1 MEDKSVEKRRKNV
14 LLISIGR
21 AQEKKSGCI
30 GFVPAYFYRYLLS
43 LTVSARFPF
52 MGPASKNE

>member
-30 GFVPAYFYRYLLS
+30 GFVSAYFYRYLLS

-52 MGPASKNE
+52 MGPESENE